1 MKKTLKVLLATAAIS
16 IMATVP
22 AFAAEWLVDRDTYN
36 FEETRVEWMFA
47 EAKAQYDAWAD
58 ANVAKVNEALTD
70 TEKVKVAA
78 TLISDYLEHDTR
90 YTNLHVYYVIKD
102 HKGVCGHYA
111 AMMQALLGKSGMTC
125 YMVDGSAGQNG
136 NYDAHTWNI
145 VYIDGVPKW
154 VDVTWYDTS
163 NRMEKYLISDTLWD
177 DHITDCSAGATASEL
192 LSDPYV
198 SVATDRYTT
207 TTGAGVFI
215 EDGGSVLNFTT
226 APAGTVPVIG
236 PNGKTVY
243 ISQADSDAR
252 ASGSMTVYDL
262 IAKYPELVD

>member
-1 MKKTLKVLLATAAIS
+1 MKKTLKVLLAAAVF
-16 IMATVP
+16 ATLSATS

-78 TLISDYLEHDTR
+78 TLISDYLEHDMR
-90 YTNLHVYYVIKD
+90 YINLHVYYVIRD

-177 DHITDCSAGATASEL
+177 DHITDCSAGATASEF

-207 TTGAGVFI
+207 TTGAGVLI
-215 EDGGSVLNFTT
+215 EDGGSEYNPVEVPEGMIRVVNPDGSSVFCTE
-226 APAGTVPVIG
+226 ADIDAWVAGTLS
-236 PNGKTVY
+236 TEY
-243 ISQADSDAR
+243 MQS
-252 ASGSMTVYDL
+252 
-262 IAKYPELVD
+262 KYPGF